1 MKTMMAIAALAML
14 LSGCAQQVRA
24 DGTGAQGGLGMT
36 AGTRSGGDGFG
47 PDHNLHV
54 GDLLPGR
61 YRTRQYVIE
70 KWSQH
75 GLARPPEGYHW
86 VQAGAD
92 YLLVSGETGVIES
105 TVRGK

>member
-1 MKTMMAIAALAML
+1 MKTLVTIAALVL
-14 LSGCAQQVRA
+14 LVTGCAQQART
-24 DGTGAQGGLGMT
+24 DGSVAQGGLGMT
-36 AGTRSGGDGFG
+36 AATGSGGDGFG

-54 GDLLPGR
+54 GDSLPGR
-61 YRTRQYVIE
+61 YRTRQYVID

-75 GLARPPEGYHW
+75 GLTRPPVGYHW

-92 YLLVSGETGVIES
+92 YLLVSGETGVIEN